1 MSNNKKQTQQ
11 RVDAAAAWMASIHC
25 FEKEEL
31 VSVTHRVT
39 SFGGRITI
47 VVCGV
52 CVLI

>member
-11 RVDAAAAWMASIHC
+11 RVDAAARMASIHC

-31 VSVTHRVT
+31 VSVTHRVI
-39 SFGGRITI
+39 SFDGRMTI